1 MCNAVEKATRDSRG
15 RRWDGSGTW
24 WASVDTATAIT
35 ALVLSI
41 PSLVPVGRQAV
52 AVRGTS
58 SHECLGIEG
67 RAGLLRLRSTRL
79 IPTYPS

>member
-1 MCNAVEKATRDSRG
+1 MAA
-15 RRWDGSGTW
+15 GTW
-24 WASVDTATAIT
+24 WASGDTAAAIT
-35 ALVLSI
+35 ALALSL
-41 PSLVPVGRQAV
+41 PSLVPAGRQAV

-58 SHECLGIEG
+58 SHEWFGIEG